1 MSEILILIRLLA
13 GSRVSVCLMS
23 ESVVNLSVQRTEPY
37 CSSRDWVRKTW
48 EKHTGEIWYG

>member
-1 MSEILILIRLLA
+1 MDVRDIDIDQVT
-13 GSRVSVCLMS
+13 GSRVSVCLVS